1 MYVFSLIVFWLSLFI
16 IFWAMIG
23 YPLSLNLLDKFFP
36 NKKNRKN
43 ADLEPTVTIMIVAH
57 NEEKVIEDK
66 LQNVL
71 AIDYPKNK
79 MDILVASDNST
90 DRTNEIIEDFI
101 TKNPQRKI
109 KLYKVQERMGKTNA
123 QNEAQKLVNT
133 EYLVMTDANSMID
146 KMAIKELMSSFID
159 ESIRYVCGKL
169 VYINEKQS
177 NVSDSESEYWNL
189 DIQMR
194 DVESR
199 FQTITAGNGA
209 LYACRTKDYIDVDP
223 IQSHDTAMPLHFSLA
238 NKRAI
243 MNSNALVFEKA
254 GETVTDEFGRRVRM
268 NRILLDHI
276 LPDINILNVF
286 KYKWY
291 TYFYLGHRTSRY
303 LLWISHLL
311 LFISSL
317 YLAASPSV
325 FYTLIVIGQVVF
337 YLLAILQSR
346 LNIDNKLLNLISHYG
361 MAIFAQWVAVYKILT
376 GQSKPFWD
384 KAESTR

>member
-66 LQNVL
+66 LQHVL

-79 MDILVASDNST
+79 MDIFVASDNST

-146 KMAIKELMSSFID
+146 KMAI
-159 ESIRYVCGKL
+159 
-169 VYINEKQS
+169 
-177 NVSDSESEYWNL
+177 
-189 DIQMR
+189 
-194 DVESR
+194 
-199 FQTITAGNGA
+199 
-209 LYACRTKDYIDVDP
+209 
-223 IQSHDTAMPLHFSLA
+223 
-238 NKRAI
+238 
-243 MNSNALVFEKA
+243 
-254 GETVTDEFGRRVRM
+254 
-268 NRILLDHI
+268 
-276 LPDINILNVF
+276 
-286 KYKWY
+286 
-291 TYFYLGHRTSRY
+291 
-303 LLWISHLL
+303 
-311 LFISSL
+311 
-317 YLAASPSV
+317 
-325 FYTLIVIGQVVF
+325 
-337 YLLAILQSR
+337 
-346 LNIDNKLLNLISHYG
+346 
-361 MAIFAQWVAVYKILT
+361 
-376 GQSKPFWD
+376 
-384 KAESTR
+384 